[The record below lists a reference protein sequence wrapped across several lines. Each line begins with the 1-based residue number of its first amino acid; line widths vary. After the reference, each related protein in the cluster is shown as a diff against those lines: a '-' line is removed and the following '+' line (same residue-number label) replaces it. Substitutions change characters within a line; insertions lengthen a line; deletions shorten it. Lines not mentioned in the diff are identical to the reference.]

1 MVDMASFDR
10 QWNMEIESID
20 RIILSGTKLI
30 VQDIFQFINDQWPTF
45 THYSKMNNRISI
57 SGRTIS
63 LVRPSERPTTN
74 MKNSLQGQ
82 ALAENAKEL
91 SKLARLKPLKK
102 DGIVVIIGN
111 AVPYADS
118 EFLNGP
124 AIYERAA
131 SFANLKGQ
139 MSDNIAL

>member
-10 QWNMEIESID
+10 QWKMEIESID
-20 RIILSGTKLI
+20 RIILSTTVRLAK
-30 VQDIFQFINDQWPTF
+30 DMFQFINDQWPTF

-63 LVRPSERPTTN
+63 LVRPAQRPTVN
-74 MKNSLQGQ
+74 MKGALQAR
-82 ALAENAKEL
+82 ALSENAKEL
-91 SKLARLKPLKK
+91 SKLDRLKPLKK
-102 DGIVVIIGN
+102 DGIVIIIGN